1 MTTEYFDIIKWNT
14 ELRQMPEYKNT
25 QRINQ
30 FNYTKYIFD
39 KNYYELIECLSTYC
53 DGQDAVS
60 MMDVNKRHKMNSYQK
75 EILRHTHNFVAS
87 VQSLID
93 HSRNLYKNIELVFT
107 DYPNKIETTF
117 TNNPLTQFVICLR
130 QFFQH
135 YKIPYISASLR
146 FDSTQIDCEKKIL
159 LNKNDL
165 LEFDSWKSSAKEYLN
180 SHKDNIDLYQTIKD
194 YYKHITEF
202 YNWFYNRLNE
212 IYKNDIEKVN
222 DKHKEY
228 WKGIYISNISKI
240 KNSIDMFKKGEG
252 KVYDIL
258 SDFFSDEELYVL
270 EKLEANPLKW
280 MNTAIVMLN
289 DRIPLPKEIQEE
301 LINLVNK
308 KI

>member
-1 MTTEYFDIIKWNT
+1 
-14 ELRQMPEYKNT
+14 MPEYKNT

-93 HSRNLYKNIELVFT
+93 HSRNLYKNIESVFT

-146 FDSTQIDCEKKIL
+146 FDSTQVDFEKKIL

-194 YYKHITEF
+194 YYIHITDF
-202 YNWFYNRLNE
+202 YHWFYNRLNE

-222 DKHKEY
+222 NKYTEY
-228 WKGIYISNISKI
+228 KKGTYEISILQI
-240 KNSIDMFKKGEG
+240 KSSIDMFKNDKC

-258 SDFFSDEELYVL
+258 NDFFSDEELYVL
-270 EKLEANPLKW
+270 EKLENNTLNWMRKATDILK
-280 MNTAIVMLN
+280 
-289 DRIPLPKEIQEE
+289 DKIPLPKEIQEE